1 MAAKKSILERIAT
14 GDSGAVAECLDRYG
28 ALVWSLVR
36 SRLDGAADAEDATRD
51 IFVEIWRSVGRFDP
65 RATSEAVFVA
75 AIARRRLVDR
85 SRALGRQAVTAP
97 RELELPLF
105 AAAEQRDQYAS
116 AADVALAAG
125 AVNELD
131 GGHREIVLLGV
142 VQGLSYA
149 EIAAA
154 TGKPQGTIKTQ
165 LRRGL
170 LEVRE
175 RLGGGIGEE
184 RQ

>member
-1 MAAKKSILERIAT
+1 VAAKKSILERIAT

-116 AADVALAAG
+116 AADARSSRAHRAPAARNAVAAG
-125 AVNELD
+125 PLRAPY
-131 GGHREIVLLGV
+131 R
-142 VQGLSYA
+142 SS
-149 EIAAA
+149 AAA
-154 TGKPQGTIKTQ
+154 PP
-165 LRRGL
+165 RG
-170 LEVRE
+170 
-175 RLGGGIGEE
+175 
-184 RQ
+184 

>member
-1 MAAKKSILERIAT
+1 
-14 GDSGAVAECLDRYG
+14 
-28 ALVWSLVR
+28 
-36 SRLDGAADAEDATRD
+36 
-51 IFVEIWRSVGRFDP
+51 
-65 RATSEAVFVA
+65 
-75 AIARRRLVDR
+75 
-85 SRALGRQAVTAP
+85 VTAP

-154 TGKPQGTIKTQ
+154 TGKPQGTIKIQ

-170 LEVRE
+170 TEVRE
-175 RLGGGIGEE
+175 RLGGGIGEGRE
-184 RQ
+184 